1 MWCCVYCIGE
11 PGQNLYTRLQ
21 EHKRAVVNGDIKNGI
36 TKHTMEKDHQILRE
50 EARVIKNEP
59 HLTKRKVKESLLIR
73 RTANSVNLDK
83 GLQLDNIWYPSIK

>member
-1 MWCCVYCIGE
+1 MKQDSIFTQGYKSTNVLLLMETSRTAY
-11 PGQNLYTRLQ
+11 
-21 EHKRAVVNGDIKNGI
+21 A
-36 TKHTMEKDHQILRE
+36 KHVMENDHQILWK

-73 RTANSVNLDK
+73 RTANSMNPDK